1 MTNKRILPESPV
13 LVESNKRLR
22 TSVDVD
28 SEALLQLIENGEE
41 LTHCLKSL
49 TEWKDELSR
58 KSGQIHAD
66 PSFARVREQLAE
78 LSKKLSPVFQQLDP
92 TQARHSEVKTVSD
105 DETSVKKSR
114 AEAGSVVACP
124 PPLLAAWHASE
135 IPSELPTLPR
145 INDPRVESQSFRHP
159 GMVNISKG
167 ELSYERLEW
176 LGDAYLEAIAS
187 NLIYQS
193 FPNLPVGKCSQI
205 REQLIRN
212 VNLAEYFRSYNLMQR
227 AQIPFSVQSNTQPG
241 KGRSADKDMI
251 KVQADM
257 FEAYVA
263 AIIVTNPQDG
273 VMQASSWLRGLF
285 SRTIKD
291 QIAKSENA
299 EPPITTEPKQKL
311 AQLIGAKGVEI
322 RYEDMPTQKKHK
334 QLNIPIF
341 AIGVY
346 LTGWGE
352 QHKLLGIGTAT
363 GKKEA
368 GNKAAMV
375 ALENRKLMKVYE
387 QKKKA
392 FLDAQAQAQL
402 DPPN

>member
-1 MTNKRILPESPV
+1 MTKRDLPESPIQ
-13 LVESNKRLR
+13 SSKRLR
-22 TSVDVD
+22 TSADD
-28 SEALLQLIENGEE
+28 TGALLQLIENAEE
-41 LTHCLKSL
+41 LTHCLQSL
-49 TEWKDELSR
+49 TEWKDGISR
-58 KSGQIHAD
+58 NNGQIQTN
-66 PSFARVREQLAE
+66 PSFVRVREQLAG
-78 LSKKLSPVFQQLDP
+78 LSKKLSPIFQQLDP
-92 TQARHSEVKTVSD
+92 SQDAHHSEVKTVSD
-105 DETSVKKSR
+105 AESPVKKSQKDT
-114 AEAGSVVACP
+114 GNMVACP
-124 PPLLAAWHASE
+124 PPLLAAWHVSE
-135 IPSELPTLPR
+135 IPSQLPPLPK
-145 INDPRVESQSFRHP
+145 INDSRIEIQSFRHP
-159 GMVNISKG
+159 GMANISRG
-167 ELSYERLEW
+167 ELSYERL
-176 LGDAYLEAIAS
+176 D
-187 NLIYQS
+187 

-212 VNLAEYFRSYNLMQR
+212 MTLAEYFRSYNLMQR
-227 AQIPFSVQSNTQPG
+227 AQIPPSVQSNLQPG
-241 KGRSADKDMI
+241 KGRSADKDLV

-263 AIIVTNPQDG
+263 AIIITNPQDG

-291 QIAKSENA
+291 QIVKSEITA
-299 EPPITTEPKQKL
+299 PPIITEPKQKL

-322 RYEDMPTQKKHK
+322 SYEDMPTQKKHK
-334 QLNIPIF
+334 QLNIPMF

-368 GNKAAMV
+368 GNKAAIV

-392 FLDAQAQAQL
+392 FVEAQAQAQPDL
-402 DPPN
+402 PS

>member
-1 MTNKRILPESPV
+1 MAKRDLPESPIQ
-13 LVESNKRLR
+13 SSKRLR
-22 TSVDVD
+22 TSLDD
-28 SEALLQLIENGEE
+28 TGALLQLIENAEE
-41 LTHCLKSL
+41 LTHCLRTL
-49 TEWKDELSR
+49 TEWKDDISR
-58 KSGQIHAD
+58 KSDQIQTN
-66 PSFARVREQLAE
+66 PSFVRVRDQLAE

-92 TQARHSEVKTVSD
+92 SQDAHHSEVKTISNA
-105 DETSVKKSR
+105 ESSVKKSQKDT
-114 AEAGSVVACP
+114 GSMVACP

-135 IPSELPTLPR
+135 IPSQLPPIPK
-145 INDPRVESQSFRHP
+145 INDSRIEIQTFRHP
-159 GMVNISKG
+159 GMANISRG

-212 VNLAEYFRSYNLMQR
+212 MTLAEYFRIYNLMQR
-227 AQIPFSVQSNTQPG
+227 AQIPPSVQSNQQPG
-241 KGRSADKDMI
+241 KGRSADKDLV

-263 AIIVTNPQDG
+263 AIIITNPQDG
-273 VMQASSWLRGLF
+273 VMQASNWLRGLF

-291 QIAKSENA
+291 QIVKSEITA
-299 EPPITTEPKQKL
+299 PPIITEPKQKL
-311 AQLIGAKGVEI
+311 AQLLGAKGVEI
-322 RYEDMPTQKKHK
+322 SYEDMPTHKKHK
-334 QLNIPIF
+334 QLNIPMF

-352 QHKLLGIGTAT
+352 QHRLLGIGTAT

-368 GNKAAMV
+368 GNKAAIV
-375 ALENRKLMKVYE
+375 ALENKKLMKVYE

-392 FLDAQAQAQL
+392 FVEAQAQAQP
-402 DPPN
+402 DPPS